1 MPILER
7 LFLSSGA
14 ACYGQM
20 AALLARSTLIIT
32 DSGGLQE
39 EGAALNVPVAVVR
52 NVTERPE
59 GLNSGILEL
68 VGTDPQE
75 AYLRLSNLLADKE
88 KLHRMSKAQNP
99 YGDGLLGADRT
110 KNGVAIQA
118 RRKTDRMA
126 SQKYNRLWHNK

>member
-1 MPILER
+1 
-7 LFLSSGA
+7 
-14 ACYGQM
+14 
-20 AALLARSTLIIT
+20 
-32 DSGGLQE
+32 LQE

-99 YGDGLLGADRT
+99 YGDGLASERI
-110 KNGVAIQA
+110 AQA
-118 RRKTDRMA
+118 MA
-126 SQKYNRLWHNK
+126 WRFKLAEKPIEWRLETHV